1 MIAVVFI
8 WSSNDDC
15 NSNCLAVTIYMRD
28 LLYIARPR
36 LLTDTAILKLALCNF
51 LIFKRGYVA

>member
-28 LLYIARPR
+28 LLCIARP
-36 LLTDTAILKLALCNF
+36 TDTAILKLALCNF

>member
-1 MIAVVFI
+1 MMTVIQTVLQL
-8 WSSNDDC
+8 
-15 NSNCLAVTIYMRD
+15 LATYMRD
-28 LLYIARPR
+28 LLCIARPR